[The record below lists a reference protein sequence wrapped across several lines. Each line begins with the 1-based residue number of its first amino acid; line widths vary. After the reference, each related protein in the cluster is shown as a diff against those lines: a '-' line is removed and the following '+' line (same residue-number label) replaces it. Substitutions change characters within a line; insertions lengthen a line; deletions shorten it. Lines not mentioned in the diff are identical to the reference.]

1 MWRPALLLILSADL
15 LAHVVF
21 LFEFVVSPADYCLTS
36 AESVDYLDLQFVA
49 IQLVAALLSTG
60 LVFLGLSLTLRP
72 VHEGGHTERWLA
84 VGALQLLAL
93 SAESAGLTGVVSS
106 RRRSWVLALVGA
118 QALAAAVA
126 LAGSLLAGAQRPR
139 ELPVDL
145 ADVDTSP
152 AFRQLFEDS
161 YGKPSLE
168 KLERFLEMR
177 SVRGSI
183 RLQARARCSAQFCGA
198 IFLRRNFARNSDWP
212 LRRPRSSAARTA
224 RSRGSAAPSPRSAS
238 PTSRSSSTPPSAR
251 SRPSSRRRR
260 SRRSTAHSASSATGA
275 TRPPSRRARHAS

>member
-183 RLQARARCSAQFCGA
+183 RLQARAQCSAQSLRNFRGA
-198 IFLRRNFARNSDWP
+198 ILRAILTG

-224 RSRGSAAPSPRSAS
+224 RSRGSAAPSPRCAS

-251 SRPSSRRRR
+251 SRPSCRRRR
-260 SRRSTAHSASSATGA
+260 SRRSTAHSASNATGA
-275 TRPPSRRARHAS
+275 TRPPSRRGRRAS

>member
-106 RRRSWVLALVGA
+106 RRRAWVLALVGA

-183 RLQARARCSAQFCGA
+183 RLQARAQCSEQFCGA
-198 IFLRRNFARNSDWP
+198 IPAAQCCAQFSPP

-260 SRRSTAHSASSATGA
+260 SRRSTALNASSATGA
-275 TRPPSRRARHAS
+275 TRPPSRRARRGS

>member
-183 RLQARARCSAQFCGA
+183 RLQARAQCSAQFCG
-198 IFLRRNFARNSDWP
+198 FQFARNSDWP

-224 RSRGSAAPSPRSAS
+224 RSRGSAAPSPRCAS

-260 SRRSTAHSASSATGA
+260 SRRSTARSASSATGA
-275 TRPPSRRARHAS
+275 TRPRSRRARRGS

>member
-15 LAHVVF
+15 LAHVIF

-84 VGALQLLAL
+84 VGALRCSRSRPRAP
-93 SAESAGLTGVVSS
+93 ADG
-106 RRRSWVLALVGA
+106 RRRRGGGRGCSRSSARRA
-118 QALAAAVA
+118 AAAVA

-177 SVRGSI
+177 SVRGTI
-183 RLQARARCSAQFCGA
+183 RLQARAQCSAQFSRRNL
-198 IFLRRNFARNSDWP
+198 LRRKFARNS
-212 LRRPRSSAARTA
+212 
-224 RSRGSAAPSPRSAS
+224 
-238 PTSRSSSTPPSAR
+238 
-251 SRPSSRRRR
+251 
-260 SRRSTAHSASSATGA
+260 H
-275 TRPPSRRARHAS
+275 

>member
-183 RLQARARCSAQFCGA
+183 RLQARAQSSAQFCA
-198 IFLRRNFARNSDWP
+198 MFAAQF
-212 LRRPRSSAARTA
+212 AAVQFCA
-224 RSRGSAAPSPRSAS
+224 QL
-238 PTSRSSSTPPSAR
+238 
-251 SRPSSRRRR
+251 
-260 SRRSTAHSASSATGA
+260 
-275 TRPPSRRARHAS
+275 